1 MDRRHFLKWS
11 SLMTVSVASSTVL
24 SACGGDNSNSGA
36 SSGASTASSMPNAFS
51 LGVASGD
58 PKADSV
64 VLWTR
69 VDGGDGEAPINV
81 ALQVALDAD
90 FTSVVLDTHV
100 NAEAQWDYTLRHK
113 VTNLNAGTVY
123 YYRFSA
129 GSVVST
135 TGRTWT
141 TPAAGQALTQLRFAV
156 ICAQDWS
163 VNHWAAFDAMQSE
176 ELDFVMHV
184 GNYVYEQINRP
195 TSITPARDPAHG
207 SFVLPQG
214 AKLADGSIYASS
226 VDDYRMLYKTYRSD
240 PRLQRVHARW
250 PMIATWGD
258 HEFSNDAWQDHST
271 YTADDSTPQTARRRN
286 ANQAWFEFMPAD
298 VSLST
303 SDPSFQNI
311 QIYRAFSFGDLATL
325 VMTDERL
332 YRADHEVAQTA
343 DSAIGSRYVVAK
355 SAVDNAE
362 QARLATA
369 GNALTPV
376 SMLGDTQ
383 RQWWQQQMSGAKT
396 VWKLWGNEVPLLR
409 MQVDGFNEVVN
420 ALTQAVVSTSAALPP
435 FEATLRSFMQGDLS
449 DAVAQ
454 NLIPA
459 PFTRLTAFGKQAG
472 FSAADIAATVAGL
485 NQMLPPYSAMTMLL
499 MSADQWDG
507 YNAERKNLMQFLAN
521 GAISNVVALSG
532 NLNAF
537 VAGTV
542 MDDFDA
548 TTPQPVM
555 IDLATAGISSESLF
569 HNYEA
574 ILNSNVATQPW
585 LNPLFSAG
593 TLASP
598 DDLLK
603 SNNPWLAYTDTDA
616 QGYTVVSLTSG
627 QLSATFRKVNPIV
640 GGQVPA
646 VANAI
651 ASSQVVTVAAN
662 AIAVNVV
669 ASQAT

>member
-11 SLMTVSVASSTVL
+11 SLMTVSVASASVL
-24 SACGGDNSNSGA
+24 SACGGDNSSTGATSGTSA
-36 SSGASTASSMPNAFS
+36 VSAAARGFS

-58 PKADSV
+58 PQPDSV

-69 VDGGDGEAPINV
+69 VDGGDGEAPVNV
-81 ALQVALDAD
+81 TVQVALDAD
-90 FTSVVLDTHV
+90 FKSLVLDTNV

-123 YYRFSA
+123 YYRFIA
-129 GSVVST
+129 GSAIST
-135 TGRTWT
+135 AGRTWT
-141 TPAAGQALTQLRFAV
+141 TPAAGQALAQLRFAV
-156 ICAQDWS
+156 ICCQDWS

-176 ELDFVMHV
+176 DLDFVVHV

-195 TSITPARDPAHG
+195 TVITPARDPQHG
-207 SFVLPQG
+207 SFLLPQG
-214 AKLADGSIYASS
+214 AKLADGSIYANS

-240 PRLQRVHARW
+240 PRLQRVHAKW

-258 HEFSNDAWQDHST
+258 HEFSNDAWQDHAT
-271 YTADDSTPQTARRRN
+271 YVAGDTTPQTARRRN

-298 VSLST
+298 VSLSA

-311 QIYRAFSFGDLATL
+311 QIYRSFSFGNLATL

-332 YRADHEVAQTA
+332 YRADHEVAQTT

-376 SMLGDTQ
+376 SMLGDMQ

-409 MQVDGFNEVVN
+409 MQVDGFNAVVD

-435 FEATLRSFMQGDLS
+435 FETTLRSFVQGDLS

-454 NLIPA
+454 NLVPA
-459 PFTRLTAFGKQAG
+459 PFTRLANFGKQAG
-472 FSAADIAATVAGL
+472 FSASDIASTVAGL
-485 NQMLPPYSAMTMLL
+485 NQMLPPYSALTMLL
-499 MSADQWDG
+499 LSADQWDG
-507 YNAERKNLMQFLAN
+507 YNAERKNLMQFLAS
-521 GAISNVVALSG
+521 GAIANVVALSG
-532 NLNAF
+532 NVNAF

-548 TTPQPVM
+548 ATPQPVM
-555 IDLATAGISSESLF
+555 IDLATAGISSESLL
-569 HNYEA
+569 HDYEA
-574 ILNSNVATQPW
+574 VLNANTATQPW
-585 LNPLFSAG
+585 LNPLFAAG
-593 TLASP
+593 SFASP

-616 QGYTVVSLTSG
+616 QGYTVVSLTSD
-627 QLSATFRKVNPIV
+627 QLSATFKKVGPIV

-646 VANAI
+646 AANAI
-651 ASSQVVTVAAN
+651 ASTQVVTVAAN
-662 AIAVNVV
+662 TVAVNVV
-669 ASQAT
+669 AS